1 MDILIKN
8 VQEKHLPLIN
18 ELAKTLE
25 FEISEPSNDSGYDPD
40 FVAKIKQGDED
51 IKAGRTTKITLDDIW
66 K

>member
-1 MDILIKN
+1 MEIVITNLK
-8 VQEKHLPLIN
+8 EKHLALIM
-18 ELAKTLE
+18 ELARTLE
-25 FEISEPSNDSGYDPD
+25 FEIIEPAKDSSYDPE